1 MSLSFF
7 KKKNKQKKKLIKENS
22 DKKNFRKNR
31 NNYILKV
38 YEKKKEENSINK
50 PTPTSIFIFIKHDIL
65 SKGLLTYQ
73 AMKNLPHNSIQRRTR
88 K

>member
-1 MSLSFF
+1 MYIIIFF
-7 KKKNKQKKKLIKENS
+7 YFYNMNIKQIDVIQLKKRQTIE
-22 DKKNFRKNR
+22 
-31 NNYILKV
+31 
-38 YEKKKEENSINK
+38 EKKKEENSINK